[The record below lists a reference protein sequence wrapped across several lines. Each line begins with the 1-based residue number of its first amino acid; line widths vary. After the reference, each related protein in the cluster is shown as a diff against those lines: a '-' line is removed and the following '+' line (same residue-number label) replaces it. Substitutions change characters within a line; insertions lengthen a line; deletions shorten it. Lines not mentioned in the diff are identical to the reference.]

1 MFFVRGYFHCKV
13 CGYYY
18 YKTWQNQTNH
28 FEMLEDPSGATKQTS
43 DGMMLEVIER
53 MKKGSMAQST
63 IDQPNLDKDSDSDAA
78 PVNTNKSTFKKE
90 GCCCCC

>member
-1 MFFVRGYFHCKV
+1 
-13 CGYYY
+13 
-18 YKTWQNQTNH
+18 
-28 FEMLEDPSGATKQTS
+28 MLEDPSGAPKQTS

-78 PVNTNKSTFKKE
+78 PV
-90 GCCCCC
+90 